1 MTQVERLEQYLKTH
15 GSVEPLTAWREL
27 GIYRLAAVV
36 LLLKKKG
43 YSIRTERLE
52 VENQFQEKCKVANY
66 VLEQAPKE
74 STNGNA
80 SSNKLQDIMHYLRS
94 LTEELRHDNDKA
106 EQRN

>member
-1 MTQVERLEQYLKTH
+1 MTQLERLEQYLKTH
-15 GSVEPLTAWREL
+15 GSVEPLTAWKEL
-27 GIYRLAAVV
+27 GIYRLAAVI

-66 VLEQAPKE
+66 VLELAP
-74 STNGNA
+74 
-80 SSNKLQDIMHYLRS
+80 SNEEPKTKMS
-94 LTEELRHDNDKA
+94 LNDFVNYIRAFTEEIRHDNDKA